1 MFTHKTLRSSSTIVP
16 DTARS
21 WRTPTLVLAVFLI
34 IPLFL
39 GLGYYLGVRQ
49 QPVRQIEELRAALLD
64 QEELTKQTRL
74 TIDAGL
80 DAFTQRIGLLQAHIN
95 RLNALG
101 SKLVQMAGLDEDE
114 FSFSNVPA
122 MGGVDDAMETPS
134 AESVELNRMVEKLEL
149 ALMDKEQ
156 QLSILE
162 DMLLSKN
169 LHENIEPKGKPVRS
183 GWISS
188 YYGYRNDPFN
198 GKRQFHSGID
208 FAGRLGTPIL
218 SAAGGVVVK
227 AGKNGRYGLMVEI
240 DHKNGYHT
248 RYGHASEILVKVGD
262 VVKKGQE
269 IARMGSTGRSTGPHL
284 HFEVIKNGHKINP
297 KRLLLGKK

>member
-1 MFTHKTLRSSSTIVP
+1 MLTHKTIRPSSP
-16 DTARS
+16 LGDAARS
-21 WRTPTLVLAVFLI
+21 WQTPTLILSVFLI

-39 GLGYYLGVRQ
+39 GLGYYLGARQ
-49 QPVRQIEELRAALLD
+49 QPLRQIEELRASLMEQEALTR
-64 QEELTKQTRL
+64 ETRL
-74 TIDAGL
+74 TIDADL

-101 SKLVQMAGLDEDE
+101 SKLVQMAGLDETE
-114 FSFSNVPA
+114 FSFSEVPA
-122 MGGVDDAMETPS
+122 MGGVDDAMETP
-134 AESVELNRMVEKLEL
+134 ATESVELNRMIEKLEL
-149 ALMDKEQ
+149 SLLDKEQ

-162 DMLLSKN
+162 DMLFSKN
-169 LHENIEPKGKPVRS
+169 LHENIEPKGKPVKS

-188 YYGYRNDPFN
+188 YYGYRNDPFT

-208 FAGRLGTPIL
+208 FAGRKGTPIL
-218 SAAGGVVVK
+218 AAAGGVVVK
-227 AGKNGRYGLMVEI
+227 AGKNGRYGNMVEI

-248 RYGHASEILVKVGD
+248 RYGHASEILVHVGD

-269 IARMGSTGRSTGPHL
+269 IAKMGSTGRSTGPHL